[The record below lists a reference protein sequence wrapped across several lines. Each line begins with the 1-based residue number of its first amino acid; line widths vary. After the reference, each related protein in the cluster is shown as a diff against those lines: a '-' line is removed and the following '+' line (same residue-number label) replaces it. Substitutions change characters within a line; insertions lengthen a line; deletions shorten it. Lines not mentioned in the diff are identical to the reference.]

1 MIHFFF
7 ISLILA
13 NFNIIFNYHNPPFCI
28 IQPKW
33 MCERNI
39 TCTNNA
45 SSSSSA
51 LSQIIVTIFPTFSY
65 PPLCSLI
72 PLYSLYTLTGSWA
85 LGVKGTVLYNC
96 GVELGVCD

>member
-1 MIHFFF
+1 MYKQCQ
-7 ISLILA
+7 LIIEFTLS
-13 NFNIIFNYHNPPFCI
+13 NHSHYSPP
-28 IQPKW
+28 
-33 MCERNI
+33 
-39 TCTNNA
+39 
-45 SSSSSA
+45 S
-51 LSQIIVTIFPTFSY
+51 

>member
-1 MIHFFF
+1 
-7 ISLILA
+7 
-13 NFNIIFNYHNPPFCI
+13 
-28 IQPKW
+28 
-33 MCERNI
+33 MCERDI

-45 SSSSSA
+45 SSSSSS
-51 LSQIIVTIFPTFSY
+51 LSQIIITIPH

-72 PLYSLYTLTGSWA
+72 PLYSLYTLTGNRA